1 MLSANLVTLWAALR
15 ALGELPAGRPERLF
29 AVRAG

>member
-1 MLSANLVTLWAALR
+1 MLSANQVTLWAALR

-29 AVRAG
+29 R